1 MTHATQTAAARLT
14 AGLLIVAFVALFAVS
29 AMNTVRGTMQARQAH
44 TEQVLNSM
52 ESK

>member
-1 MTHATQTAAARLT
+1 MNTTTQTAAARLT
-14 AGLLIVAFVALFAVS
+14 AGLLIAAFVTIFAVS